1 MTREQAKQIAL
12 KEVERQIEQ
21 HGENAVA
28 FRAPQCGKNIWTW
41 GEYKTAILNDECLE
55 NSNFNPIDGVLRLH
69 KHFINKGKKGLK

>member
-21 HGENAVA
+21 LGENAVA
-28 FRAPQCGKNIWTW
+28 FSAPKRGKNVWTL

-55 NSNFNPIDGVLRLH
+55 DSNFNPIDGVLRLEEF
-69 KHFINKGKKGLK
+69 KKEKGLK